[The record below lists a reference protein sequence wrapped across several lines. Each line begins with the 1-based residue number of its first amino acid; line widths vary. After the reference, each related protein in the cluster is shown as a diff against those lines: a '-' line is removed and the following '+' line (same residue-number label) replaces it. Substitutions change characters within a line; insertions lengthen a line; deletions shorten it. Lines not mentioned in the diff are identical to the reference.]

1 MRKGTAVLHDQL
13 AWYVG
18 GPVLGLCV
26 VAIRALIGERLGI
39 TGGYSSVIES
49 VSAWRFG
56 LDWRGFFLVG
66 LIVGAAI
73 YALIAGGPDFHGYG
87 WLTTTFTGD
96 SRFLVAPILVVAGV
110 LIGFGAKLA
119 GGCTSGN
126 GLAGT
131 SMGSLASLVATATFF
146 ATAIAV
152 SFLIEAVI

>member
-1 MRKGTAVLHDQL
+1 MAVLHEQL
-13 AWYVG
+13 AWYIG

-26 VAIRALIGERLGI
+26 VAIRALLGERLGI
-39 TGGYSSVIES
+39 TGGYTSIVES

-56 LDWRGFFLVG
+56 LDWRGSFLIG
-66 LIVGAAI
+66 LIVGAAV

-110 LIGFGAKLA
+110 LIGVGAKVA
-119 GGCTSGN
+119 SGCTAGN
-126 GLAGT
+126 GFSGGA
-131 SMGSLASLVATATFF
+131 MGSLAGLTAPAPVF

-152 SFLIEAVI
+152 RLLIQAG